1 MKELEEEVREKIDE
15 LVDER
20 DISEKI
26 ADIVHDYE
34 LSGTKWG
41 HRNYDQVFD
50 TLRDYEQWYNSAYPL
65 IQEYL
70 PNREDDF
77 KTAYEKTRKC
87 LELDLEYIES
97 HEINGAGTL
106 RSYIINGVELQIS
119 LLQSI
124 PERVKTERLKA
135 KKSVSNN
142 IVTNETQ
149 KAKELFDDGN
159 IRASGVIAG
168 VALERHLLTMCES
181 SEYELDFDYM
191 DGITSLAQKLSDKN
205 EITDDEQRKLEYLAG
220 IRNNCS
226 HASEEEPDRREV
238 ERLLNQSSEF
248 IRK

>member
-1 MKELEEEVREKIDE
+1 MKELEKEVEERIDE
-15 LVDER
+15 LVDKR
-20 DISEKI
+20 NISEKI
-26 ADIVHDYE
+26 TDIVHDYE
-34 LSGTKWG
+34 LSGAKWK
-41 HRNYDQVFD
+41 HHNYDQVFD

-65 IQEYL
+65 VQEYL
-70 PNREDDF
+70 PNREKDF
-77 KTAYEKTRKC
+77 KNAYKKTRKC

-97 HEINGAGTL
+97 NEINGAGTL
-106 RSYIINGVELQIS
+106 RSYIVNGVELQIA

-135 KKSVSNN
+135 KKSVSSN
-142 IVTNETQ
+142 IVANEIQ
-149 KAKELFDDGN
+149 KAKELFDDDS

-181 SEYELDFDYM
+181 SGRELDFDYM

-205 EITDDEQRKLEYLAG
+205 EITNDEQRKLEYLAG

-226 HASEEEPDRREV
+226 HASEKEPNKREV
-238 ERLLNQSSEF
+238 ERLLNQTSEF